1 MDPCSWVYYSEWLLR
16 YSKFLY
22 VLEKRI
28 CSQWTSCIQLVHRSS
43 YVFWVMAGS
52 CQHLEDSFN
61 WAMLDRYIG
70 NSMLSSIAI
79 NQNVSECLQST
90 FGRGYIRLDEAHLWL
105 MTARGH
111 CMTLTQHLK
120 HLSNP
125 WRYQKCFPPWTRGPI
140 FLGCFYSYHH

>member
-1 MDPCSWVYYSEWLLR
+1 MFLKNVSVVFHRDVASEPVVFNLFIEVHMLFGWWLEAVSI
-16 YSKFLY
+16 SKILSTGQCW
-22 VLEKRI
+22 I
-28 CSQWTSCIQLVHRSS
+28 
-43 YVFWVMAGS
+43 G
-52 CQHLEDSFN
+52 
-61 WAMLDRYIG
+61 IG

-90 FGRGYIRLDEAHLWL
+90 FGRVYIRLDEAHLWL

-125 WRYQKCFPPWTRGPI
+125 WRYQESLGPYCVHFHYEMAWPMFHSRGT
-140 FLGCFYSYHH
+140 FLTKGGIL